1 MKKTDIVFTVI
12 LSAMAVLAVVS
23 ACLGSTIHVHF
34 LSELMALS
42 TIGYLLGKIMYNL
55 QKIVSLLEFRTLGL
69 TLDVLT
75 QIKRNIEAQEM
86 VKSKNTE
93 TCKAPASEKEQK
105 EPTTD
110 STK

>member
-12 LSAMAVLAVVS
+12 LSAIAVLAVVS
-23 ACLGSTIHVHF
+23 ACLGCTTHSHF
-34 LSELMALS
+34 LSELMVLS

-86 VKSKNTE
+86 VKSKDTN
-93 TCKAPASEKEQK
+93 TCKTPASEEEQK
-105 EPTTD
+105 EPVTEE
-110 STK
+110 K